1 MHLKEITGYLDTY
14 FDINGFKDDS
24 MNGLQV
30 ENSENVEKIGLA
42 VDACHEA
49 IIGAAENRCSLL
61 IVHHGLFWGKPLPVR
76 DHIFQRIRSLI
87 MADMALYAVHLPL
100 DCHTEVG
107 HNIVIAR
114 SLSLQNFENL
124 FFYNGKPIGIK
135 ARFANPLSLNHAVEK
150 VEEKV
155 GGYTGILEFGSEV
168 VSSVAVLAG
177 SATDPELYKELK
189 LQSIDLFITGEPKH
203 GAYHLAQE
211 FGLNV
216 FFGGHYTTE
225 TFGLKELGRHL
236 EQKFDIPSV
245 FIDTP
250 CTF

>member
-1 MHLKEITGYLDTY
+1 MHLKQITDYLDTY
-14 FDINGFKDDS
+14 FDIAGFRDDS

-30 ENSENVEKIGLA
+30 ENSENVEKIGFS

-49 IIGAAENRCSLL
+49 IIKAAENRCSLL
-61 IVHHGLFWGKPLPVR
+61 IVHHGLFWGTPLLIK

-100 DCHTEVG
+100 DCHPEVG

-114 SLSLQNFENL
+114 ELMLAGVENFS
-124 FFYNGKPIGIK
+124 FYNGKPIGIK
-135 ARFANPLSLNHAVEK
+135 ATFPAPLPFDQAVEEIK
-150 VEEKV
+150 EKI
-155 GGYTGILEFGSEV
+155 GSCTGVLEFGSDT
-168 VSSVAVLAG
+168 VSTVAVLAG

-189 LQSIDLFITGEPKH
+189 RQSIDLFITGEPKH
-203 GAYHLAQE
+203 GAYYLAQE

-216 FFGGHYTTE
+216 FFGGHYMTE
-225 TFGLKELGRHL
+225 TFGLKALGKHL
-236 EQKFDIPSV
+236 EEVFGMDCC

-250 CTF
+250 CVF